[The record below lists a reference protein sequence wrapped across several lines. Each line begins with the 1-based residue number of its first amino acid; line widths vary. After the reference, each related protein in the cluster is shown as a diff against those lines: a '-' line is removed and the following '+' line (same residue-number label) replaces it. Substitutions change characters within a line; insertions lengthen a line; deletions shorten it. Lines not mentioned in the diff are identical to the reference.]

1 MIELV
6 GSLLWNFNGR
16 KNFGGE
22 GTKE

>member
-16 KNFGGE
+16 KNFCGE